1 MKVINKLVVVYLFCL
16 ISFIC
21 ISKNMEV
28 KEVKEVKGHE
38 EVHEVLT
45 VENTDRS
52 YKAELK
58 EIARLNEEMF
68 KLCSYDNEHGEI
80 ECD

>member
-21 ISKNMEV
+21 INKNM
-28 KEVKEVKGHE
+28 EVKEVKGHE

>member
-1 MKVINKLVVVYLFCL
+1 MKFINRLAVVYLFCF

-21 ISKNMEV
+21 VNKNMEV
-28 KEVKEVKGHE
+28 KEVRGHE
-38 EVHEVLT
+38 EVPEVLT
-45 VENTDRS
+45 VENADRS
-52 YKAELK
+52 YTAELK

-68 KLCSYDNEHGEI
+68 KLCSYDNKHGEI

>member
-1 MKVINKLVVVYLFCL
+1 MKFINRLAIVYLFCF

-21 ISKNMEV
+21 INKNMEV

-38 EVHEVLT
+38 EVQKVLT

-52 YKAELK
+52 YTAELK

-68 KLCSYDNEHGEI
+68 KLCSYDNKHGDI